1 MKKSGTLAVFLFLLL
16 LAPSAARSGEW
27 RVSPIRLELGRD
39 AKSGVITVYNEA
51 EEPLQVQMKAFEWTQ
66 DAEGK
71 DQYAETGDLLFFPR
85 IMAFGKKEDRIL
97 RVGIRVPPAK
107 KEKTYRLFIEEIP
120 GPRKSEGVNVAIA
133 IRFGVPVFVK
143 PLKEELKGEI
153 GKPGMAKGLL
163 SIPVRNAGNAHFA
176 IQSIVVTGENAKGEK
191 VFSRDI
197 SGWYLLE
204 GASRLYTTE
213 VPKDVCGEL
222 ARITAEVKA
231 EKFSLT
237 GQLSPDKT
245 MCEP

>member
-1 MKKSGTLAVFLFLLL
+1 MKNSRLPVFLFLLL
-16 LAPSAARSGEW
+16 LIPADAFSGEW

-39 AKSGVITVYNEA
+39 AKSGVITLYNEA

-66 DAEGK
+66 DSEGK
-71 DQYAETGDLLFFPR
+71 DRYTETEDLLFFPR
-85 IMAFGKKEDRIL
+85 IMIFAKKENRIL
-97 RVGIRVPPAK
+97 RVGIRVPAAT
-107 KEKTYRLFIEEIP
+107 KEKAYRLFIEEIP

-143 PLKEELKGEI
+143 PLKEEVKGEI
-153 GKPGMAKGLL
+153 GNLEMAKRVVR
-163 SIPVRNAGNAHFA
+163 IPVRNAGNAHFV
-176 IQSIVVTGENAKGEK
+176 IQSVAVTGENAKGEK
-191 VFSRDI
+191 VFARDL

-213 VPKDVCGEL
+213 LPMEVCGEL

-231 EKFSLT
+231 ERFSLT
-237 GQLSPDKT
+237 GVLSPDKT